1 MNFETPP
8 TARQA
13 LTAHCVIVAVIL
25 LALAGALQNVSAQTA
40 TLNLR
45 DFGAIGDG
53 VTDDGPALQQALDA
67 LAQAGGGT
75 LFVPAGRYAILT
87 PVSKDF
93 TGLTGSIEIA
103 GVESSTLVD
112 VTGAGHELSRGLD
125 LVSEFLPKT
134 GAAATAI
141 AISGLNSFL
150 IRDISFMGTPDVT
163 TDAFVT
169 LYLQDV
175 ENATIYHCEFYG
187 LSSMIAGGAI
197 VESFRSGL
205 KISQTKF
212 LGSTGNSGV
221 YVPVVENLEWKHV
234 EVADSVFLDYGQR
247 PELYAKTGYGAP
259 FSWIN
264 VGNAAVVTNTSPRR
278 EAIVNR
284 VFLDEGALNGLSAVP
299 ERYQP
304 ASAQID
310 LIYVSRLRMN
320 VSNLG
325 TTGNYLTQAQAVL
338 IENSR
343 YQWSHNADAAISLF
357 GIRTAII
364 DRVECVD
371 HAHTIRADA
380 ATGELTIIDSIYEN
394 LVSQSLITN
403 VINTENPDED
413 PVQYVGEQFNSILG
427 REPDAAAHFYWSD
440 AILRCGDD
448 TDCVTNRRSLL
459 NSYLSSSP
467 NPTFGIEGEVTID
480 DGAPLADALI
490 TLSGSQSVTT
500 RTDIQGRY
508 SFSGL
513 PTSGVYSLTV
523 SKTHH
528 TFSTPT
534 VSMSTPAGNQT
545 LNILGLL
552 DRYTIS
558 GQVADLSGQGL
569 PNAVVTLTG
578 DQEAAAV
585 TDDHG
590 GYSFANL
597 PGGGNYTITSSK
609 STYVF
614 NPQAQTITD
623 LNVNQIA
630 NFTLVTYS
638 MGGRITKSDGSPI
651 VSALVTL
658 AGGANKSTTTDANGN
673 YGFSYLPAAVA
684 YTVTVSHINYT
695 FAQPVVSFSPLDQD
709 QTANFTGSAVKFTVS
724 GQLTSDNEPLA
735 GVTITLSG
743 SENGVAVTGQDGMYS
758 FMVSAEGTYTVTPAL
773 THYTFG
779 PANITLP
786 NLTQDETV
794 DFIGTLNRHRIFGR
808 VTNVNNQPI
817 PGVSVML
824 TGFANATTTTDT
836 SGDFSFANLA
846 EGQSYTIAPSL
857 KYYSFDP
864 QSQTLADL
872 SSEMYAHFILAPAYY
887 SISGEI
893 RKPDGSPMSG
903 ASVTLAGPQGA
914 VASSDANGFYSF
926 NNLPAAPNY
935 LVTVSRV
942 NYALTPA
949 ASVIDLDSDKQAN
962 FTAALLNYQI
972 TGQTTVK
979 GTALPGVSITITGP
993 QTLTSTTDADGESF
1007 FSMPAEQTY
1016 TVTPSRDNY
1025 TFSPASRT
1033 FTNLSTHHVAEFTA
1047 TLNPGVPML
1056 VSQPDSTRAIAF
1068 DSMLGTIEPFNLTYD
1083 YPWSVDRRTRLVIF
1097 AANFE
1102 LAPGETAASV
1112 TADAQ
1117 DASGRVYTLT
1127 VESIANVR
1135 GQTWLN
1141 YLIVRLSDDLTDVGD
1156 VLVSIKYRNV
1166 SSNRV
1171 RLGIGYIG
1179 GGPADDAHAIP
1190 TPGSGP

>member
-1 MNFETPP
+1 M
-8 TARQA
+8 
-13 LTAHCVIVAVIL
+13 
-25 LALAGALQNVSAQTA
+25 GSLQNVSAQTA

-53 VTDDGPALQQALDA
+53 ITDDGPALQQALDT

-93 TGLTGSIEIA
+93 TGLAGSIEIA

-112 VTGAGHELSRGLD
+112 VTVAGHELSLGLD

-141 AISGLNSFL
+141 ALSGLNSFL
-150 IRDISFMGTPDVT
+150 IHDISFMGTPDVA

-175 ENATIYHCEFYG
+175 ENATIHHCEFYG

-197 VESFRSGL
+197 VESVRSGL

-221 YVPVVENLEWKHV
+221 YMPVVENLEWKHV
-234 EVADSVFLDYGQR
+234 EVADTVFLDYGQR
-247 PELYAKTGYGAP
+247 PELYGKTGYGAP
-259 FSWIN
+259 LSWIN
-264 VGNAAVVTNTSPRR
+264 VGNAAVVINTSTRR
-278 EAIVNR
+278 EVIVNR
-284 VFLDEGALNGLSAVP
+284 VFLDEGGLSGLSAMP
-299 ERYQP
+299 GRYLP
-304 ASAQID
+304 ASAPID
-310 LIYVSRLRMN
+310 LIYISGLRMN
-320 VSNLG
+320 VSNLH
-325 TTGNYLTQAQAVL
+325 TSGNYLTQVQAVL

-343 YQWSHNADAAISLF
+343 YQWSHNADAAISLL
-357 GIRTAII
+357 GVRTAII
-364 DRVECVD
+364 DRAECVD
-371 HAHTIRADA
+371 NAHTIRADA

-394 LVSQSLITN
+394 LASQAQVTN
-403 VINTENPDED
+403 VINTENPGED
-413 PVQYVGEQFNSILG
+413 PVQYVREQFSSMLG
-427 REPDAAAHFYWSD
+427 RAPDAAAHFYWSD

-448 TDCVTNRRSLL
+448 PSCLTNRRSLL

-480 DGAPLADALI
+480 GGAPLADALI

-500 RTDIQGRY
+500 RTDVQGRY

-513 PTSGVYSLTV
+513 PTSGVYSLSV

-528 TFSTPT
+528 TFDNPT
-534 VSMSTPAGNQT
+534 VSISTPAGNQT
-545 LNILGLL
+545 VSFLGLR

-558 GQVADLSGQGL
+558 GQVADASGEGL
-569 PNAVVTLTG
+569 PNAVVTVTG
-578 DQEAAAV
+578 DHEAAAL
-585 TDDHG
+585 TDDNG
-590 GYSFANL
+590 SYSFPNL
-597 PGGGNYTITSSK
+597 PGGGNYTITASK
-609 STYVF
+609 SSYLF

-623 LNVNQIA
+623 LSVNQIA

-638 MGGRITKSDGSPI
+638 VGGRITKSDGSPI

-658 AGGANKSTTTDANGN
+658 SGGANKSTTTDANGD

-684 YTVTVSHINYT
+684 YTVTVSRINYT
-695 FAQPVVSFSPLDQD
+695 FAQPVVSFGPLDQN
-709 QTANFTGSAVKFTVS
+709 QTANFTGSPVKFTVS
-724 GQLTSDNEPLA
+724 GQLTSDNVPLA
-735 GVTITLSG
+735 GVTLTLSG
-743 SENGVAVTGQDGMYS
+743 SENGVAVTGPDGLYS
-758 FMVSAEGTYTVTPAL
+758 FMVSAEGTYTLTPAL

-786 NLTQDETV
+786 TITQDETV
-794 DFIGTLNRHRIFGR
+794 DFIGTLNRHRIHGR

-817 PGVSVML
+817 SGVSVAL

-836 SGDFSFANLA
+836 SGDFSFPNLA
-846 EGQSYTIAPSL
+846 EGQSYTITPSL
-857 KYYSFDP
+857 KYYVFNP
-864 QSQTLADL
+864 QSRTFADL
-872 SSEMYAHFILAPAYY
+872 SSEMYAHFVLDPAYY

-893 RKPDGSPMSG
+893 KKSDGSPMPG
-903 ASVTLAGPQGA
+903 ATVTLAGPRGA
-914 VASSDANGFYSF
+914 VTSSDANGIYSF

-962 FTAALLNYQI
+962 FTATLLNYQI

-979 GTALPGVSITITGP
+979 GIALPGVSITITGP
-993 QTLTSTTDADGESF
+993 QTITYTTDADGESF

-1016 TVTPSRDNY
+1016 TVTPSRENY

-1056 VSQPDSTRAIAF
+1056 VSHPDSTRAIAF
-1068 DSMLGTIEPFNLTYD
+1068 DPMLGIIEPFNLTYD
-1083 YPWSVDRRTRLVIF
+1083 HPWSVDRRTRLAIF
-1097 AANFE
+1097 ATNFE
-1102 LAPGETAASV
+1102 LATGETAANV

-1127 VESIANVR
+1127 VESITKVP
-1135 GQTWLN
+1135 GQPWLN

-1156 VLVSIKYRNV
+1156 VLLRIKYRNI

-1171 RLGIGYIG
+1171 RVGIGHIG
-1179 GGPADDAHAIP
+1179 GGPADDTHAIP